1 MNNLDTMSKEFFC
14 EMSDS
19 RLLELIN
26 RRSTVHGFYYDDV
39 DRNHAIQEVEQR
51 KKNEWKTRNLAEI
64 EFRQEVVDA
73 IVNSGFTKRV
83 AENMTIEAS
92 NLMQQAKKYGVI

>member
-51 KKNEWKTRNLAEI
+51 KKMNGKQEI
-64 EFRQEVVDA
+64 WQRLNFVKK
-73 IVNSGFTKRV
+73 S
-83 AENMTIEAS
+83 S
-92 NLMQQAKKYGVI
+92 MQ